1 MILKYRISFKFLS
14 KYYALLLTGIKNTLI
29 ICSLSLV
36 FSFILGILLALMRRS
51 NSKIMRGFSACWVNI
66 LRNTPFLVQLFF
78 FYYGLPELGISTSPM
93 IVSVIALS
101 INGSASNCE
110 IIRSG
115 LLAVKKGYYET
126 AYALGFTKFQVMKD
140 IIIPVSL
147 RIAFKAL
154 TNNFINLILTSSTCF
169 AATTMEIMGAA
180 KCISSYASKP
190 FEIFLLILILYCI
203 LTFTI
208 SFACKA
214 IEKKIHIQL

>member
-1 MILKYRISFKFLS
+1 MLNYRMNFRFLT
-14 KYYALLLTGIKNTLI
+14 KYYTLLLTGIKNTLI
-29 ICSLSLV
+29 IISLSLV
-36 FSFILGILLALMRRS
+36 FSFVLGIVFALMRQ
-51 NSKIMRGFSACWVNI
+51 SKNRFLRGFAAVWVNL

-78 FYYGLPELGISTSPM
+78 FYYGLPELGIITSPM
-93 IVSVIALS
+93 VVSVIALS

-115 LLAVKKGYYET
+115 LLAVKNGYYET
-126 AYALGFTKFQVMKD
+126 AEALGFSKFQTFSY
-140 IIIPVSL
+140 IIIPISL

-169 AATTMEIMGAA
+169 AATTMEIMGTA
-180 KCISSYASKP
+180 KCVSSYCSKP
-190 FEIFLLILILYCI
+190 FEVFLLILVLYCV

-208 SFACKA
+208 SFLCKL